1 MKSFK
6 CLRRIE
12 CVRRMK
18 ILWKIFLYWY
28 RVSLS
33 TVFSYWYEASLST
46 VFLYWYKV
54 SLLTVFLY
62 WYRVSLSTV
71 FLWSQSF
78 NDASAVTVF
87 SVTVT
92 VFSVIITVFS
102 VTITVISVAVQSV
115 TSRSTPCL
123 ISQTATPFNEV
134 YLSCISFDWVVNIDM
149 MSMLKCRH
157 GQHLIHISM
166 RRTYYVYID

>member
-6 CLRRIE
+6 CLRRIK

-28 RVSLS
+28 KASLL
-33 TVFSYWYEASLST
+33 TVFSYWYEVSLST
-46 VFLYWYKV
+46 VFLYWYKA
-54 SLLTVFLY
+54 
-62 WYRVSLSTV
+62 SLSTV
-71 FLWSQSF
+71 SLWSQSF

-87 SVTVT
+87 SVAV
-92 VFSVIITVFS
+92 TVFS
-102 VTITVISVAVQSV
+102 VTITVFSVTVTVISVAVWSV
-115 TSRSTPCL
+115 TSRSTPCF
-123 ISQTATPFNEV
+123 ISQAATLFNEV
-134 YLSCISFDWVVNIDM
+134 YLSHISFNWVVNIDM

>member
-18 ILWKIFLYWY
+18 ILWKISLYWY
-28 RVSLS
+28 R
-33 TVFSYWYEASLST
+33 ASLST
-46 VFLYWYKV
+46 MF
-54 SLLTVFLY
+54 SY

-71 FLWSQSF
+71 FLYWYEASLSTVSLWSQSF
-78 NDASAVTVF
+78 NGASVVTA
-87 SVTVT
+87 
-92 VFSVIITVFS
+92 FSVIITVFS
-102 VTITVISVAVQSV
+102 VTVTVISVTVQSV

-123 ISQTATPFNEV
+123 ISQTATFFDEV

-149 MSMLKCRH
+149 MSMLKCCC